1 MKNKETLTY
10 KEMIQ
15 GLREKI
21 TDCRIEIEALKEEKQ
36 YVQEQGKDVR
46 EYDEWIEEQ
55 RDEIMR
61 LHRLILSLQEV
72 YREVR

>member
-15 GLREKI
+15 GLRQKV

-36 YVQEQGKDVR
+36 YAEEQGLPIIG
-46 EYDEWIEEQ
+46 YDEWIQEQ
-55 RDEIMR
+55 HQEITR
-61 LHRLILSLQEV
+61 LHKLIISLQEV

>member
-36 YVQEQGKDVR
+36 YVEEQGKDVR

-55 RDEIMR
+55 RDEITR

>member
-21 TDCRIEIEALKEEKQ
+21 TDCRIEIEALKEEKE